1 MTGIERRWIA
11 LLIALQRRLADHLMI
26 RRHSYLSEPEARF
39 QLSNYH
45 THRFKIGNDG

>member
-1 MTGIERRWIA
+1 MTGIVHRLIA
-11 LLIALQRRLADHLMI
+11 LLMAFQRRLADRPMI

-45 THRFKIGNDG
+45 TDRFKIGNDG